1 MLIWHFVICNFSF
14 SMFTGLG
21 EGFQMRWCTISAKE
35 TEKCNDFKT
44 VIPTLATQAGLSDVT
59 FSCVPGSNALDCM
72 KKIQSGQAELI
83 TLDGGEILTAGKK
96 AFSDNVSRKLESL
109 VTRTIKVA
117 RTTSNCFWFDFRGQI
132 NTEGLRIA

>member
-1 MLIWHFVICNFSF
+1 
-14 SMFTGLG
+14 MFTGLG

-44 VIPTLATQAGLSDVT
+44 VIPTLATQAGLSGVT
-59 FSCVPGSNALDCM
+59 FSCVQGSNALDCM
-72 KKIQSGQAELI
+72 KKIQSGQAEVI

-117 RTTSNCFWFDFRGQI
+117 RTTSNCFWFDSRGQI